1 MGRAFIIKEFQN
13 HPLSLHLLWK
23 GIVHVTLR
31 YPCYKY
37 LVGGVSI
44 SNEYSNMSKS
54 LIIDYMSSNFYDPK
68 MARFFKP
75 KTAFKI
81 DISDEEVNLIYK
93 GCREYQQNFISMDK
107 LINDIEPKNLK
118 VPILIKKYLKQNAKV
133 IGFNR
138 DRSFNNVIDALLFIA
153 IKDLPESTVKPF
165 LDEFSLMSLSQ
176 SDPD

>member
-1 MGRAFIIKEFQN
+1 QK
-13 HPLSLHLLWK
+13 
-23 GIVHVTLR
+23 
-31 YPCYKY
+31 
-37 LVGGVSI
+37 
-44 SNEYSNMSKS
+44 
-54 LIIDYMSSNFYDPK
+54 
-68 MARFFKP
+68 FF
-75 KTAFKI
+75 F
-81 DISDEEVNLIYK
+81 SE
-93 GCREYQQNFISMDK
+93 DK

-153 IKDLPESTVKPF
+153 IKDLPESTVKPV